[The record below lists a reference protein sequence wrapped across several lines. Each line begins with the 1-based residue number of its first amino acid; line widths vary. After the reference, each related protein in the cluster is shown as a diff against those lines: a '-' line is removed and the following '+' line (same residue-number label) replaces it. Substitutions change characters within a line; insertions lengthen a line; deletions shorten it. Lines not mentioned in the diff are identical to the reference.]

1 MSTLRRLIS
10 RRGTTT
16 NGYGDGGTPRPSTSD
31 SDHDEPVDAPD
42 ARENS
47 AISSSDYARRRR
59 ELMALYRD
67 LRALGFM
74 PVRHVAVSLTFP
86 CRANAFLDVPNI
98 TVIGGQSAGK
108 SSLVEAVS
116 GINVPRDS
124 GTCTRCPMECTMSGE
139 SDSWS
144 CQISLRFDY
153 KQDGS
158 KYATPETH
166 AFGSILTDKTAVELW
181 LRRAQAAILHPHI
194 QYQNFY
200 TKTED
205 QLKNPPADDRR
216 LSFSKNAVLV
226 ELRDSTLT
234 DLGFVD
240 LPGLIQN
247 DAPEAI
253 RVVRD
258 LTVSRINARKT
269 LILVTI
275 PMSGKFFPHS
285 FYDLQNQ
292 EAARLAKEADRDGVR
307 TIAVLTKPDL
317 LGPGATGSRQTWT
330 DVLEGRRFELKHGYY
345 CVRLPDDAE
354 RAQAITKTESERR
367 ATEYFNSTQ
376 PWRDIT
382 DRSRF
387 GVPNLSACLSRL
399 LVSHMEDS
407 LPGLRRQ
414 VTGLLEKCSD
424 DLNRLPSPPVSDSE
438 PAAAVLLM
446 VTEFCRAF
454 RAAVFGDT
462 EDHKAFVQTNRQHYA
477 RFQADIKSTVPDF
490 RPFSGHVNYRNPNL
504 DVVETRD
511 GVEPVGPLDLVD
523 VRQVITGSITWELPS
538 HVPFD
543 AMKSLVSRFTGQW
556 RNPSLACF
564 QAVVKSAS
572 DFLSDTLMDKYFAQ
586 FTQLK
591 DYIRELT
598 CAELDRCRVEAL
610 KTLEKMLTETHA
622 WLGRYNSVHRHS
634 GHYLP
639 SVFGSPGR
647 PRSPSPSPVR
657 YIEIEGVAFS
667 DELHLMAKTRAYW
680 QIAYQRI
687 IDYVPL
693 LIEHEFNQRMAE
705 RLQPMLFEQL
715 LSGSDVGVKM
725 QELMAEDPV
734 VCAQRRSLKMQIE
747 RLSEIK
753 QKLDGLT

>member
-1 MSTLRRLIS
+1 
-10 RRGTTT
+10 
-16 NGYGDGGTPRPSTSD
+16 
-31 SDHDEPVDAPD
+31 
-42 ARENS
+42 
-47 AISSSDYARRRR
+47 
-59 ELMALYRD
+59 MALYRD
-67 LRALGFM
+67 LRALG
-74 PVRHVAVSLTFP
+74 
-86 CRANAFLDVPNI
+86 ANAFLDVPNI

-258 LTVSRINARKT
+258 LTVSRITARKT

-275 PMSGKFFPHS
+275 PMSGKFFRTRFVCNS
-285 FYDLQNQ
+285 DKCVDDLQNQ

-354 RAQAITKTESERR
+354 RAQAITKSESERR
-367 ATEYFNSTQ
+367 ATEYFDSTQ
-376 PWRDIT
+376 PWRDIA

-414 VTGLLEKCSD
+414 VAGLLEKCSD

-462 EDHKAFVQTNRQHYA
+462 EDYKAFVQTNRQHYGQ
-477 RFQADIKSTVPDF
+477 FQADIKCTVPDF

-564 QAVVKSAS
+564 QAVVKGAS
-572 DFLSDTLMDKYFAQ
+572 DFLSDTLMEKYFAQ

-591 DYIRELT
+591 EYIRELT
-598 CAELDRCRVEAL
+598 CAELERCRVEAL
-610 KTLEKMLTETHA
+610 KTLEKMLVLERVPLFTQNTDHLQSETHA
-622 WLGRYNSVHRHS
+622 WLGRYNSVHYHS
-634 GHYLP
+634 RHYL
-639 SVFGSPGR
+639 SGR
-647 PRSPSPSPVR
+647 PRSPSPPAVR
-657 YIEIEGVAFS
+657 YIEIEGQPFS
-667 DELHLMAKTRAYW
+667 EELHLMAKTRAYW

-715 LSGSDVGVKM
+715 LGGPDVSVKM

-734 VCAQRRSLKMQIE
+734 VCAQRRSLKTQIE

>member
-10 RRGTTT
+10 RRGTT
-16 NGYGDGGTPRPSTSD
+16 NGHGDGGTPRPSASD

-67 LRALGFM
+67 LRALG
-74 PVRHVAVSLTFP
+74 
-86 CRANAFLDVPNI
+86 ANAFLDVPNI

-205 QLKNPPADDRR
+205 RLKNPPADDRR
-216 LSFSKNAVLV
+216 LSFSKNAILV

-258 LTVSRINARKT
+258 LTVSRITARKT

-275 PMSGKFFPHS
+275 PMSD
-285 FYDLQNQ
+285 DLQNQ

-345 CVRLPDDAE
+345 CVRLPADAE

-367 ATEYFNSTQ
+367 ATEYFDSTQ
-376 PWRDIT
+376 PWRDIA

-414 VTGLLEKCSD
+414 VAGLLEKCSD

-490 RPFSGHVNYRNPNL
+490 RPFSGH
-504 DVVETRD
+504 TRD

-591 DYIRELT
+591 EYIRELT
-598 CAELDRCRVEAL
+598 CAELERCRVEAL
-610 KTLEKMLTETHA
+610 KTLEKMLVLERVPLFTKH
-622 WLGRYNSVHRHS
+622 
-634 GHYLP
+634 
-639 SVFGSPGR
+639 GSF
-647 PRSPSPSPVR
+647 
-657 YIEIEGVAFS
+657 A
-667 DELHLMAKTRAYW
+667 
-680 QIAYQRI
+680 RI

-715 LSGSDVGVKM
+715 LSGSDVSVKM

-734 VCAQRRSLKMQIE
+734 VCAQRRSLKTQME